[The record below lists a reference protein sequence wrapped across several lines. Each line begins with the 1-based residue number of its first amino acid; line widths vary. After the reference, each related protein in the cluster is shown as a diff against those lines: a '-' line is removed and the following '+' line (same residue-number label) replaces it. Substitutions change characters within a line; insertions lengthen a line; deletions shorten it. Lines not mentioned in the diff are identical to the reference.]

1 MLHTLDWV
9 SEAENIVPMNKNLS
23 SHKAS
28 EHTMIEGQ
36 NLIGGEW
43 LAGEGETLDTNPSDS
58 ADPIGRFALAT
69 SEQARRAV
77 AAAREAFPKWAAA
90 SPLLRHDVLQR
101 AAYEIAARGEELA
114 TLIARE
120 EGKTLADARR
130 EVARTSQIFQFHA
143 GECLRS
149 GGEKIA
155 SVRDGVEI
163 DITREPLGVVTVITP
178 WNFPL
183 AIPAWKIAPALA
195 WGNCVVFKPAELVPA
210 SAHALAGILQ
220 RAGVPPGVF
229 NLVVGR
235 SSQIGAELIESDEV
249 DAISFTGSVNTGRL
263 VASAASQARRLKRV
277 QLEMG
282 GKNPL
287 VVLDDASLEIAVSCA
302 LDGAFLQTGQ
312 RCTAS
317 SRVIVTRGIHGRFV
331 AAMLEGMK
339 GLIVGHACHE
349 QTNIGPVAEARQF
362 QQDLSYVEIGRAE
375 GATLARGGA
384 KLKRETEGYFLEPAL
399 FVDVHPSMRIA
410 REEIFG
416 PVASV
421 IQVADYEE
429 AFAVAND
436 TEFGLSAG
444 ICTASL
450 KHANHFRRNA
460 QAGMVMVNLPTAG
473 VDHHVPFGG
482 TKGSSHGPREQGT
495 HARDMFTKI
504 KTAYVFGG

>member
-1 MLHTLDWV
+1 VIHGQNWIAGEWV
-9 SEAENIVPMNKNLS
+9 S
-23 SHKAS
+23 
-28 EHTMIEGQ
+28 
-36 NLIGGEW
+36 GGD
-43 LAGEGETLDTNPSDS
+43 ETLDTNPSDRD
-58 ADPIGRFALAT
+58 DPVGRFALAT
-69 SEQARRAV
+69 PAQARAAVASARRA
-77 AAAREAFPKWAAA
+77 FPGWAAT
-90 SPLLRHDVLQR
+90 SPLRRHDVLQR
-101 AAYEIAARGEELA
+101 AAQEIAARGEELA

-130 EVARTSQIFQFHA
+130 EVERAAQIFQFHA

-155 SVRDGVEI
+155 SVRDGVDI

-210 SAHALAGILQ
+210 SAHALAEILQ
-220 RAGVPPGVF
+220 RAGVPAGVF

-235 SSQIGAELIESDEV
+235 SAQIGADLIRSDEV
-249 DAISFTGSVNTGRL
+249 DAISFTGSASTGRL
-263 VASAASQARRLKRV
+263 VAAAASQARRLKRV

-287 VVLDDASLEIAVSCA
+287 VVLDDASIDIAVSCA
-302 LDGAFLQTGQ
+302 LDGAFHQTGQ

-317 SRVIVTRGIHGRFV
+317 SRVIVTRGIHRRFV
-331 AAMLEGMK
+331 SALVEGMK
-339 GLIVGHACHE
+339 GFVVGHACHAG
-349 QTNIGPVAEARQF
+349 THIGPVADARQLE
-362 QQDLSYVEIGRAE
+362 QDLSYIEIGQAQ
-375 GATLARGGA
+375 GATLARGGTMLSRDT
-384 KLKRETEGYFLEPAL
+384 KGYFLEPAL

-416 PVASV
+416 PVAAV
-421 IQVADYEE
+421 IEVADYDE
-429 AFAVAND
+429 ALAVAND

-450 KHANHFRRNA
+450 KYAQHFRRNA

-482 TKGSSHGPREQGT
+482 TKGSSHGPREQGV
-495 HARDMFTKI
+495 HARDMFTRI
-504 KTAYVFGG
+504 KTAYVWGG

>member
-1 MLHTLDWV
+1 
-9 SEAENIVPMNKNLS
+9 
-23 SHKAS
+23 
-28 EHTMIEGQ
+28 MIHGR
-36 NLIGGEW
+36 NWIAGEW
-43 LAGEGETLDTNPSDS
+43 LSGSDETHDDNPSDRD
-58 ADPIGRFALAT
+58 DPVGRFALAT
-69 SEQARRAV
+69 PAQARAAV
-77 AAAREAFPKWAAA
+77 ASARQAFPGWAAA
-90 SPLLRHDVLQR
+90 SPLRRHDVLQR
-101 AAYEIAARGEELA
+101 AAQEIAARVEELG

-130 EVARTSQIFQFHA
+130 EVARTAQIFQFHA

-155 SVRDGVEI
+155 SLRDGVDI

-210 SAHALAGILQ
+210 SAHALAEILQ
-220 RAGVPPGVF
+220 RAGVPSGAF

-235 SSQIGAELIESDEV
+235 SRQIGAELIESDEV
-249 DAISFTGSVNTGRL
+249 DAISFTGSVSTGRL
-263 VASAASQARRLKRV
+263 VAAAASKAHRLKRV

-287 VVLDDASLEIAVSCA
+287 VVLDDASIDVAVSCA
-302 LDGAFLQTGQ
+302 LDGAFHQTGQ

-317 SRVIVTRGIHGRFV
+317 SRVIVTRGIHRRFV
-331 AAMLEGMK
+331 DALVEGMK
-339 GLIVGHACHE
+339 GLVVGHACHD
-349 QTNIGPVAEARQF
+349 QTNIGPVADARQLE
-362 QQDLSYVEIGRAE
+362 QDLSYIEIGKAE
-375 GATLARGGA
+375 GATLTRGGTR
-384 KLKRETEGYFLEPAL
+384 LTRDTDGYFLEPAL
-399 FVDVHPSMRIA
+399 FIDVHPSMRIA

-416 PVASV
+416 PVAAV
-421 IQVADYEE
+421 IEVADYDE
-429 AFAVAND
+429 ALAVAND

-450 KHANHFRRNA
+450 RHAQHFRRNA

-482 TKGSSHGPREQGT
+482 TKGSSHGPREQGV
-495 HARDMFTKI
+495 HARDMYTRI
-504 KTAYVFGG
+504 KTAYVWGG